1 VKVLYL
7 HQYFNTPDMA
17 GGTRSYEIARRLVA
31 HGHEVHMITS
41 WRQPT
46 ERKGWF
52 EQQVD
57 GIHVHWL
64 PVPYSNHMSF
74 RERIEAFSHFAL
86 NAGKRAISLGGDVIF
101 ATSTP
106 LTIAI
111 PGVQAK
117 RRLRIPMVFEVR
129 DLWPELP
136 IAIGELR
143 NPFLKAAA
151 RLLEKYAYRNSECI
165 VALSDG
171 MADGIVSCGYPRE
184 QVHVIPNSSD
194 LALFSKVIGHKTFR
208 SKIQDIENRPLITY
222 AGTLGTINGVGYL
235 VDIAAAAT
243 KIAPQL
249 RFAIVGEG
257 KEEEFVRQRATTLG
271 VLGSSLFM
279 FPSVSKAEMPDV
291 FAGSDVA
298 ISLFI
303 DLEPMWAN
311 SANKFFDA
319 LAAGKPVAINYG
331 GWQAKV
337 LEKCGAGIR
346 LPANDPM
353 LAARML
359 ADWTTDRAILQK
371 GGIAARQ
378 LAEEFYDR
386 DKLSNQ
392 LETVLLTTIQ
402 NGGGKTH

>member
-1 VKVLYL
+1 
-7 HQYFNTPDMA
+7 MA

-41 WRQPT
+41 WRHPT

-64 PVPYSNHMSF
+64 PVPYSNHMNF
-74 RERIEAFSHFAL
+74 RERIQAFSHFAL

-117 RRLRIPMVFEVR
+117 RRLRIPLVFEVR
-129 DLWPELP
+129 DLWPKVP
-136 IAIGELR
+136 IAICELR
-143 NPFLKAAA
+143 HPVLKTAA
-151 RLLEKYAYRNSECI
+151 RLLERYAYRNSECI
-165 VALSDG
+165 VALSEG
-171 MADGIVSCGYPRE
+171 MADGIVSCGYPRKH
-184 QVHVIPNSSD
+184 VTVIPNSSD
-194 LALFSKVIGHKTFR
+194 LSLFSPVRGGGKAFR
-208 SKIQDIENRPLITY
+208 SKIPDIERKPLITY
-222 AGTLGTINGVGYL
+222 AGALGTVNGVGYL
-235 VDIAAAAT
+235 ADIAAGAL
-243 KIAPQL
+243 KIAPEL
-249 RFAIVGEG
+249 RFAVVGEG
-257 KEEEFVRQRATTLG
+257 KEEELVRQRAKNLG
-271 VLGSSLFM
+271 VLGRTFFM
-279 FPSVSKAEMPDV
+279 FPSVPKSDMPDV

-298 ISLFI
+298 LSLVI
-303 DLEPMWAN
+303 DLEALWAN

-319 LAAGKPVAINYG
+319 LAAGKPVAINHG

-337 LEKCGAGIR
+337 LEKSGAGIR

-371 GGIAARQ
+371 AGIAARQ
-378 LAEEFYDR
+378 LAEECYDR

-392 LETVLLTTIQ
+392 LESVLLTAIQ
-402 NGGGKTH
+402 RGGGKTH